1 MSFSRYA
8 APGGYRDVLRI
19 SLPLVASL
27 GSVTVM
33 YFTDRVFLAR
43 YSVDAIA
50 AALPAGIA
58 AFLFTCFFIGT
69 VSYVNVFV
77 AQYSGAGR
85 REAVGPALWQGI
97 WFSLGAWG
105 LLAVLSLL
113 GPWIFRLAGHP
124 EAVRAQEMTYF
135 TILLC
140 GAGVNVLEACLASF
154 YTGRGLT
161 RTVMVV
167 NFCGMCLNVPLDYC
181 LINGV
186 GPFPEMGIAGA
197 ALATVLSWAAILAC
211 YVVLIFRRANEREW
225 RVLSGWRLVPAEFRR
240 LLRFGLPSGAQFF
253 LDLFAIT
260 FFSFLVGRQ
269 GTLELAATNLVLSLN
284 HLSFL
289 PMVGISVGVSTM
301 VGQAMGAGRPDEAD
315 FAAGSGV
322 RLAFVWMALMG
333 LIFVTLPGPL
343 LALFGDIGRDPA
355 LEAMGAR
362 LLWFV
367 ALYSLADGLCLTW
380 FGALKGAGDIHYAM
394 RVMGL
399 AALGMMILPGLILSE
414 WLELGVYSLWSC
426 LAAYVFFLTW
436 AFGRRWASGAW
447 RRLKVLD

>member
-1 MSFSRYA
+1 MSVSRYA

-58 AFLFTCFFIGT
+58 AFLFVCFFMGT

-77 AQYSGAGR
+77 AQYAGAGR
-85 REAVGPALWQGI
+85 NAEVGPALWQGV
-97 WFSLGAWG
+97 WFSLGAWAV
-105 LLAVLSLL
+105 LAALSLL
-113 GPWIFRLAGHP
+113 GPWLFGLAGHP
-124 EAVRAQEMTYF
+124 EAVRAQETTYF
-135 TILLC
+135 TILMC

-181 LINGV
+181 MINGV

-197 ALATVLSWAAILAC
+197 ALATVLSWGAILAA
-211 YVVLIFRRANEREW
+211 YAVLIFRRANEREW
-225 RVLSGWRLVPAEFRR
+225 RVLSGWRPVPAEFRR

-260 FFSFLVGRQ
+260 FFSFLVGRL

-284 HLSFL
+284 HLAFL
-289 PMVGISVGVSTM
+289 PMVGVSVGVSTM
-301 VGQAMGAGRPDEAD
+301 VGQAMGGGRADEAD

-322 RLAFVWMALMG
+322 RLAFVWMVCMG
-333 LIFVTLPGPL
+333 LVLVLFPGPL
-343 LALFGDIGRDPA
+343 LSLFGDVGRDPELA
-355 LEAMGAR
+355 RMGTR

-367 ALYSLADGLCLTW
+367 AVYSLADGLCMTY
-380 FGALKGAGDIHYAM
+380 FGALKGAGDIHYVM

-399 AALGMMILPGLILSE
+399 AALGMMILPGLVLSE
-414 WLELGVYSLWSC
+414 WLGLGVYSLWSC

-436 AFGRRWASGAW
+436 VFRRRWASGAW
-447 RRLKVLD
+447 RRISVLG